1 MFLLEGYLIP
11 ADSVILFHDSAD
23 QYQSLVW
30 SAIKYL
36 TIYVTFMATES
47 LSGITKFCLS
57 PCCNCIATLA
67 AQGSAL
73 DNCFGFVDVTF
84 RPICKPGE
92 HQRVV
97 YNGHKRVHALKFQCV
112 ALPNGLIGHLYG
124 PVGMKLLPLIS
135 SALMISFNFFFLIFR
150 RKKTRCRHAGRFKT
164 P

>member
-1 MFLLEGYLIP
+1 MVSNQVLDYIYDIHGHRITQWNHQILSQPLLQLYS
-11 ADSVILFHDSAD
+11 D
-23 QYQSLVW
+23 
-30 SAIKYL
+30 
-36 TIYVTFMATES
+36 TI
-47 LSGITKFCLS
+47 
-57 PCCNCIATLA
+57 A

-112 ALPNGLIGHLYG
+112 ALPNGLIGHLNG

-135 SALMISFNFFFLIFR
+135 SALMISFNFFFFLIFR
-150 RKKTRCRHAGRFKT
+150 KKKTRCRHAGRFKT